1 MSRPSRTPRTPRPTR
16 SSRSSRSSGRSG
28 TLLLALLL
36 AATTLASYAPT
47 FSAGYVDI
55 DDADYVPEN
64 EVVKSGLGADG
75 LVWAFADPHAGNWFP
90 LTWIS
95 HMTDVELFG
104 VEPRGHHAM
113 NVALHV
119 ANALLLFFALAS
131 ITGALAPSF
140 VVAAVF
146 ALHPVNVESVA
157 WISQRKTT
165 LSTFFGIL
173 AIWSY
178 ARWAR
183 SGQRL
188 AYATSLASFALSL
201 LSKQMFVT
209 LPFALLLLD
218 YWPLRRAEL
227 EPPDAKDPTL
237 RSVLRGWLRL
247 LPEKLPY
254 LLLAVAASVA
264 AIVAQRDAISTGE
277 TYPLAVRLGNV
288 AISYVRYLGSLA
300 WPAHLAV
307 FYPLYEDDVTLAR
320 VLGSIV
326 LLLGITAGAW
336 RFGRTRRFL
345 LVGWLWFLGTLVPV
359 IGLLQIGAQAMA
371 DRYAYMPFWGLLIA
385 LTWTGWEW
393 IEARRAGP
401 ATHAA
406 VAVGVAALLA
416 ILGVA
421 TFRQA
426 AVWHDS
432 IALFEAALA
441 GGDRNYVAHRA
452 LAGQYFNRSDY
463 AQALQHAEAG
473 AKHPRDLGEV
483 LPVYGM
489 ALYQT
494 GAKGRA
500 IEVLEEATRVAP
512 NNVMGF
518 TNLGWIALQEGD
530 TERALAAL
538 QAAVRVDPQ
547 SARAAQLLA
556 TAEVRRG
563 NLAGAASAFERV
575 VALDGQN
582 FDARIEWARTLA
594 SLERLAEAAEVLR
607 SALVAARSF
616 PQAQRNQLTSTLHQY
631 LGDVLAAQHDPG
643 GAAAEY
649 ELALA
654 DWTDNYGANR
664 SLAALLLGADGAVR
678 SDPARAVLLAERA
691 SALSQRRKPEALAT
705 LAAAYTAAG
714 RGADADA
721 VLREALAL
729 ARATGNRAL
738 IESLEAQRGAAARAA
753 QPPGERES
761 SSRR

>member
-1 MSRPSRTPRTPRPTR
+1 MSRSPRPSRAPRP
-16 SSRSSRSSGRSG
+16 SRRSG
-28 TLLLALLL
+28 GSRTLLLAVLL
-36 AATTLASYAPT
+36 AAATLASYAPT
-47 FSAGYVDI
+47 FSAGFVDI

-64 EVVKSGLGADG
+64 EVVKAGLGADG
-75 LVWAFADPHAGNWFP
+75 LVWAFVDPHAGNWFP

-119 ANALLLFFALAS
+119 ANALLLFLALAS
-131 ITGALAPSF
+131 ITGELAPSF

-183 SGQRL
+183 SGRRL
-188 AYATSLASFALSL
+188 AYAASLASFALSL
-201 LSKQMFVT
+201 LSKQIFVT

-218 YWPLRRAEL
+218 YWPLRRREL
-227 EPPDAKDPTL
+227 EPPDAQQPTL

-336 RFGRTRRFL
+336 RWGRTRRFL

-371 DRYAYMPFWGLLIA
+371 DRYAYVPFWGLLIA
-385 LTWTGWEW
+385 LTWTGWDW
-393 IEARRAGP
+393 IQSHRAVP
-401 ATHAA
+401 STRVAA
-406 VAVGVAALLA
+406 AAGVAALFA
-416 ILGVA
+416 ILGIS

-432 IALFEAALA
+432 IALFEAALR

-452 LAGQYFNRSDY
+452 LAGQYFNRGDY
-463 AQALQHAEAG
+463 TRALQHAEEG

-494 GAKGRA
+494 GAKARA

-530 TERALAAL
+530 TGRAIDAL

-547 SARAAQLLA
+547 SARAAHMLA
-556 TAEVRRG
+556 TAELRRG
-563 NLAGAASAFERV
+563 DLAGAATALERA
-575 VALDGQN
+575 VALDAQN
-582 FDARIEWARTLA
+582 FDARIEWARALA
-594 SLERLAEAAEVLR
+594 SLQRFAEATEVLR
-607 SALVAARSF
+607 SALDAARSF
-616 PQAQRNQLTSTLHQY
+616 PEAQRRQLTSTLHQY
-631 LGDVLAAQHDPG
+631 LGDVHAAQNDRG

-654 DWTDNYGANR
+654 DWPDNYGANR
-664 SLAALLLGADGAVR
+664 GLAALLLGADGAVR
-678 SDPARAVLLAERA
+678 GDPARAVFLAERA

-705 LAAAYTAAG
+705 LASAYTAAG
-714 RGADADA
+714 RGADADTVA
-721 VLREALAL
+721 REALAL
-729 ARATGNRAL
+729 ARATGNRPL
-738 IESLEAQRGAAARAA
+738 IASLEAQLGDLARSA
-753 QPPGERES
+753 QPSGERES

>member
-1 MSRPSRTPRTPRPTR
+1 MSRPPRSRRPARPTHR
-16 SSRSSRSSGRSG
+16 VRK
-28 TLLLALLL
+28 LLLAVLL
-36 AATTLASYAPT
+36 AAATLASYAPT
-47 FSAGYVDI
+47 FSAGFVDI

-64 EVVKSGLGADG
+64 DVVKAGLGADG
-75 LVWAFADPHAGNWFP
+75 VVWAFVDPHAGNWFP

-95 HMTDVELFG
+95 HMSDVELFG

-113 NVALHV
+113 NVAFHV
-119 ANALLLFFALAS
+119 ANALLLFLALAS
-131 ITGALAPSF
+131 ITGELAPSF

-183 SGQRL
+183 SGRRL
-188 AYATSLASFALSL
+188 AYAASLAAFALSL

-218 YWPLRRAEL
+218 YWPLRRPEL
-227 EPPDAKDPTL
+227 DPPDAQRRAL

-247 LPEKLPY
+247 LPEKIPY
-254 LLLAVAASVA
+254 LLLAIGASVA
-264 AIVAQRDAISTGE
+264 AILAQRDAISTGE

-288 AISYVRYLGSLA
+288 VLAYVRYLDSLA
-300 WPAHLAV
+300 WPAHLSV
-307 FYPLYEDDVTLAR
+307 FYPLYEDDVTLGR

-326 LLLGITAGAW
+326 LVLGITAGAW
-336 RFGRTRRFL
+336 HLGRTRRFL

-371 DRYAYMPFWGLLIA
+371 DRYAYVPFWGLLIA
-385 LTWTGWEW
+385 LTWAGWERV
-393 IEARRAGP
+393 EATRAGS
-401 ATHAA
+401 ATRVA
-406 VAVGVAALLA
+406 VGVGVAALLA
-416 ILGVA
+416 ILATA

-432 IALFEAALA
+432 ITLFEAALA
-441 GGDRNYVAHRA
+441 GNDRNYVAHRA
-452 LAGQYFNRSDY
+452 LAGQYFNRGDY
-463 AQALQHAEAG
+463 ARALQHAEAG

-494 GAKGRA
+494 GAKGKA
-500 IEVLEEATRVAP
+500 IEVLEEAMRVAP
-512 NNVMGF
+512 SNVMGF

-530 TERALAAL
+530 TERALESL

-547 SARAAQLLA
+547 SARAAHLLA
-556 TAEVRRG
+556 SAELRRG
-563 NLAGAASAFERV
+563 NLAGAATAFERV

-594 SLERLAEAAEVLR
+594 SQERFAEAAAVLR
-607 SALVAARSF
+607 AALVAARSF
-616 PQAQRNQLTSTLHQY
+616 PAAQRNQLTSTLHQY
-631 LGDVLAAQHDPG
+631 LGDVHAAQRDAA

-654 DWTDNYGANR
+654 D
-664 SLAALLLGADGAVR
+664 
-678 SDPARAVLLAERA
+678 
-691 SALSQRRKPEALAT
+691 
-705 LAAAYTAAG
+705 
-714 RGADADA
+714 
-721 VLREALAL
+721 
-729 ARATGNRAL
+729 
-738 IESLEAQRGAAARAA
+738 
-753 QPPGERES
+753 
-761 SSRR
+761 